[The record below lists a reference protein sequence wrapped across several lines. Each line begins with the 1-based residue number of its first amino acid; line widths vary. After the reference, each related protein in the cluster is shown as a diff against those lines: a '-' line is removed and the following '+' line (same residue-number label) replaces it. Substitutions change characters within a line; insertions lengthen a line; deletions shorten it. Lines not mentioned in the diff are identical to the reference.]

1 MVNHILATRG
11 LCKDF
16 VGLRALD
23 HLDIQVREGD
33 IHGLIG
39 PNGSGKSTFFNVV
52 SGVLPA
58 TGGEITFQASN
69 ITNLQSHRIAA
80 MGMSRTFQSGKLAP
94 NLSVLENVMNG
105 AYSTARPDILGTFFH
120 LPFRQSR
127 REKEIRRIASE
138 ALEFVG
144 LESYSDR
151 YASDLVWVERQLVQI
166 ARAMAARPKLLLMD
180 EPTGGMGRKESAAVE
195 KIIRRIRDRLG
206 TTIVVVAHDMNL
218 VIGISEKITCI
229 NFGRKICEGTPAD
242 VQRDPQVLEAYLGKE

>member
-138 ALEFVG
+138 ALELSRVG
-144 LESYSDR
+144 GK
-151 YASDLVWVERQLVQI
+151 
-166 ARAMAARPKLLLMD
+166 AARPD
-180 EPTGGMGRKESAAVE
+180 SACNGSQAEAAVDG
-195 KIIRRIRDRLG
+195 RTDRW
-206 TTIVVVAHDMNL
+206 N
-218 VIGISEKITCI
+218 
-229 NFGRKICEGTPAD
+229 
-242 VQRDPQVLEAYLGKE
+242 GKERICGGGEDHPQNQGSPGNNDRGGSTRHESGHRDF